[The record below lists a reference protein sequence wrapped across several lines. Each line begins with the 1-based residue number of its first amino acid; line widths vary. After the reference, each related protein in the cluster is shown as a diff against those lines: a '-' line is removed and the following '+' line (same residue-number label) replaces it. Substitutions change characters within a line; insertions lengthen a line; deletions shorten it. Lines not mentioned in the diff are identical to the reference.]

1 MAVKSNDVVSK
12 DTANKTMV
20 NVEAAK
26 VSPAPVSNTKNAAKS
41 EVQMP
46 AKQVKVDVESMSVPS
61 STDNIKATLQDELV
75 KKHME
80 RLGVKPDKVETEK
93 EVVEPV
99 DSSKT
104 EEVVDESKSE
114 DEVVKATT
122 DESDSSIDSQASN
135 DEQEVEAKAD
145 DKTDIDEPVKK
156 LAESE
161 EIDPELAKDF
171 AVKKLL
177 KRIDVLTSKSKQL
190 ESKLE
195 KETVQPSAN
204 YEDVEKW
211 TPEYADTIKKQ
222 YQQAIDTASDL
233 LFDEV
238 KRDEDGNEIPL
249 DINGTKTTR
258 KELRKMLRS
267 MQEEASKIDGY
278 VKSREQVQVEREK
291 WTAQAVKS
299 IEWFGDEG
307 NQVFSE
313 AKEKWDE
320 INRKGPKNVPY
331 AEYVFAKGWDA
342 IVKEHNASKKNI
354 EVKKPE
360 PKPTT
365 PKAAVAAKPIV
376 NQNKRDE
383 IAALKEK
390 ADKSGKQEDILAYRT
405 AVHLKRLS
413 GGK

>member
-12 DTANKTMV
+12 DTANKKMV
-20 NVEAAK
+20 ETTQAQSGSTPVVANNNNAADNKAVTNSKSVQPNLMPKKIAVEDNSTTQVSGASEAAK
-26 VSPAPVSNTKNAAKS
+26 LR
-41 EVQMP
+41 E
-46 AKQVKVDVESMSVPS
+46 
-61 STDNIKATLQDELV
+61 ELV

-80 RLGVKPDKVETEK
+80 RLGVKKTETEVVPDKQDEK
-93 EVVEPV
+93 EVVTP
-99 DSSKT
+99 
-104 EEVVDESKSE
+104 EVKD
-114 DEVVKATT
+114 DEVEVAEKVVEADS
-122 DESDSSIDSQASN
+122 DEAKDSSIDSQAN
-135 DEQEVEAKAD
+135 DESTKDAVHELAK
-145 DKTDIDEPVKK
+145 
-156 LAESE
+156 SE

-177 KRIDVLTSKSKQL
+177 KRIDALTSKSKQL

-222 YQQAIDTASDL
+222 YQQAIDTASDM

-299 IEWFGDEG
+299 IEWFGDES

-320 INRKGPKNVPY
+320 INRKGLKNVPY

-376 NQNKRDE
+376 NQNKRDDVE
-383 IAALKEK
+383 VLKEK
-390 ADKSGKQEDILAYRT
+390 AEKTGKPEDMRAYLT
-405 AVHLKRLS
+405 AFHAKRLS
-413 GGK
+413 GK